1 MSAKPTGYFLIAVSL
16 LGIGFSLFK
25 NEDVLSGSWFN
36 DQSTLITLIILP
48 EYGEDKKGQ
57 DIADLAIY

>member
-1 MSAKPTGYFLIAVSL
+1 MSAKPTGYVLIAVSL

-36 DQSTLITLIILP
+36 DQSTLIALIICIIVLTI
-48 EYGEDKKGQ
+48 GVRLVKK
-57 DIADLAIY
+57 